1 MMSGFSSSTP
11 LGTFAEFVM
20 DGVDLPKRRWYN
32 RLGSD
37 YMELSTLEIERGG
50 RTYTADTLKLLKDD
64 YDKIYFII
72 GADSLFTL
80 NTWYKPD
87 YICANCHILAA
98 NRDEHPLDE
107 LIKRRDWLIDKYNAH
122 IDLISCDDYPFS
134 STFIR
139 DEAAAGHN
147 ISPFVG
153 NAVAG
158 YIADNGLYNKK
169 FFTA

>member
-1 MMSGFSSSTP
+1 MVTD
-11 LGTFAEFVM
+11 AIK
-20 DGVDLPKRRWYN
+20 DY
-32 RLGSD
+32 D